1 MVHWR
6 PVLPLPSAPRLQSGA
21 WMQASASDASDEVS

>member
-6 PVLPLPSAPRLQSGA
+6 PVLPLPSAPRLQSGV
-21 WMQASASDASDEVS
+21 WKQASASDACQEVS